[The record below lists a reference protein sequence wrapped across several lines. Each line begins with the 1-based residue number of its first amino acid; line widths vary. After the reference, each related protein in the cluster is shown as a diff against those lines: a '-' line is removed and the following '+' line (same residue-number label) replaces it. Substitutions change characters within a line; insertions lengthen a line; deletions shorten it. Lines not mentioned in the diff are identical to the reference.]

1 MKLQKTLKPGLRFIA
16 SILLHVFDSAV
27 LLNRNARGRSAVI
40 VRTDAIGDF
49 ILWLP
54 YAKKFCGELRS
65 RNERIVFVCNS
76 VWADFARSELPVE
89 IFPVERS
96 RFRSNLSYR
105 FRILRSLARIG
116 ADRVYHPVLSRDSIV
131 GDSIVHACGGY
142 AYGFSGNAGNQS
154 RAEEW
159 LGNRSYS
166 ALLPAGAPLRHE
178 TAYHEMFLTWI
189 LKTAWAPEEKISF
202 PARKKTGA
210 AYWVLVPGAGKKE
223 RRWPLDSFSRLIEK
237 ISRDFPDLRLKL
249 LGSAPERNLC
259 QKLLDASKIETENL
273 AGQTSLAQMFEIIA
287 SASFFIGN
295 ESSGGHMAA
304 LLQVPSVCIVGG
316 GHFGRF
322 MPYTPERH
330 VTRKPPAVASS
341 EMACYGCNWQCRF
354 SPDPSGSAPCVAR
367 ITVEEVHSALGR
379 TLSITDTTP

>member
-1 MKLQKTLKPGLRFIA
+1 MRFIA
-16 SILLHVFDSAV
+16 SILLRVFDSVV
-27 LLNRNARGRSAVI
+27 LFNRNARAGSVVI

-54 YAKKFCGELRS
+54 YAKKICGELRL
-65 RNERIVFVCNS
+65 RNEKIVFVCNS
-76 VWADFARSELPVE
+76 VWADFARAELPVE

-96 RFRSNLSYR
+96 RFQSNLPYR
-105 FRILRSLARIG
+105 FRTLRSLARLG

-131 GDSIVHACGGY
+131 GDSIIHACGGC
-142 AYGFSGNAGNQS
+142 AYGFSGDTGNQS
-154 RAEEW
+154 RVEEW
-159 LGNRSYS
+159 LGNRSYG

-178 TAYHEMFLTWI
+178 TAHHEMYLTWI
-189 LKTAWAPEEKISF
+189 LKTARIPEEKTSF
-202 PARKKTGA
+202 PARKKAGA
-210 AYWVLVPGAGKKE
+210 AYWVLAPGAGKKE

-237 ISRDFPDLRLKL
+237 IARDFPHLHLKL
-249 LGSAPERNLC
+249 LGSAPERSLC
-259 QKLLDASKIETENL
+259 QKLLGASKIEAENL

-322 MPYTPERH
+322 MPYAPERH
-330 VTRKPPAVASS
+330 VTRRMPAVVFSK
-341 EMACYGCNWQCRF
+341 MACYGCNWQCQF

-367 ITVEEVHSALGR
+367 VTVEDVRSALDQA
-379 TLSITDTTP
+379 LSITDTTHR